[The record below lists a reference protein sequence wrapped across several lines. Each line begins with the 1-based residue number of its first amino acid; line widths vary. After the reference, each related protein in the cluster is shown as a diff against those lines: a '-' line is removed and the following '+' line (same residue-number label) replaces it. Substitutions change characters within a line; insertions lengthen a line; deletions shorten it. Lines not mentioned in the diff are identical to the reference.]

1 MKEDR
6 QLKDLQLIH
15 LHVLM
20 EENVST
26 ESYATAVDLT
36 QLDQDARQVN
46 NDPECHSSP
55 YYCKRSISLFF
66 SGDEQ
71 IKMSSE
77 VTYKGF
83 GVQLPYIIGNLHIQ
97 KLAGYFLVRHQN
109 GFTLAW
115 DGASAAYIK
124 MAPEY
129 LGKTHGLCGNNNAI
143 LQDDLETS
151 YGKLTDDVTE
161 FVESWQESSPQGSL
175 NWDKSLLNEPP
186 CLRQSHESLQFQ
198 SVEYTLIKFVDDAK
212 LAGNVDLLED
222 RKALQRDMD
231 RLDRWAVPVVENN
244 MSIFICVR
252 SAVDNA
258 TWCRALTEYARACA
272 QAGKPLHGWRM
283 HFQQCVITCA
293 EPLTYSECINCCP
306 VSCHQ
311 KSQCINS
318 ELPCIDGCYCP
329 DGLIYENESCVKPM
343 DCPCDYHGSFFEMG
357 SVVYE
362 ECNNCTCIGG
372 KWICTNLTCP
382 AECSVSGDTHFMTFD
397 GRKYTFQ
404 ATCQYILAKSR
415 TSGAFTISLQ
425 NAPCG
430 QNQDGSC
437 IQSLSLILKQDLK
450 RQVTLTHSGDVLV
463 YDQYKINL
471 PYADELFEIRKL
483 SSVFLQVKTHIGLQI
498 LYDREGLRLYL
509 QVDGR
514 WRDDTVG
521 LCGTFNGNTEDD
533 FLYE

>member
-1 MKEDR
+1 MK
-6 QLKDLQLIH
+6 IH
-15 LHVLM
+15 LPVLM
-20 EENVST
+20 VVNVST
-26 ESYATAVDLT
+26 ESCATAVDLM

-55 YYCKRSISLFF
+55 YSCKRSVSLFF

-83 GVQLPYIIGNLHIQ
+83 RIQLPYVIGNLHIQ
-97 KLAGYFLVRHQN
+97 KLAGYFLVRHQYA
-109 GFTLAW
+109 FTLAW
-115 DGASAAYIK
+115 DGTSAVYIK

-161 FVESWQESSPQGSL
+161 FVESWQENPPQGTP
-175 NWDKSLLNEPP
+175 NWDKYLLNEPP
-186 CLRQSHESLQFQ
+186 CLTQSHESLQ
-198 SVEYTLIKFVDDAK
+198 
-212 LAGNVDLLED
+212 
-222 RKALQRDMD
+222 
-231 RLDRWAVPVVENN
+231 VENN

-283 HFQQCVITCA
+283 YFQQCVITCA
-293 EPLTYSECINCCP
+293 EPLTYNECISCCP

-311 KSQCINS
+311 QSQCIDS

-329 DGLIYENESCVKPM
+329 DGLIYENELCVKPM
-343 DCPCDYHGSFFEMG
+343 DCPCDYHGSLFEMG
-357 SVVYE
+357 SVVYDD
-362 ECNNCTCIGG
+362 CNNCTCIGG

-382 AECSVSGDTHFMTFD
+382 AECSVSGDIHFMTFD

-437 IQSLSLILKQDLK
+437 IQSISLILKQDPK

-509 QVDGR
+509 QVDGQ
-514 WRDDTVG
+514 WKDDTAG

>member
-1 MKEDR
+1 
-6 QLKDLQLIH
+6 IH

-20 EENVST
+20 EVSVFT
-26 ESYATAVDLT
+26 EVCATAVDLMRR
-36 QLDQDARQVN
+36 DRDARQVN

-55 YYCKRSISLFF
+55 YSCKRSISLFF

-71 IKMSSE
+71 IKISSE

-83 GVQLPYIIGNLHIQ
+83 GVQLPYVIGNVHIQ
-97 KLAGYFLVRHQN
+97 KLAGYFLIRHQYA
-109 GFTLAW
+109 FTLAW
-115 DGASAAYIK
+115 DGTSAVYIK

-129 LGKTHGLCGNNNAI
+129 LGKTRGLCGNNNAV

-151 YGKLTDDVTE
+151 Y
-161 FVESWQESSPQGSL
+161 
-175 NWDKSLLNEPP
+175 
-186 CLRQSHESLQFQ
+186 
-198 SVEYTLIKFVDDAK
+198 
-212 LAGNVDLLED
+212 
-222 RKALQRDMD
+222 
-231 RLDRWAVPVVENN
+231 
-244 MSIFICVR
+244 
-252 SAVDNA
+252 
-258 TWCRALTEYARACA
+258 
-272 QAGKPLHGWRM
+272 
-283 HFQQCVITCA
+283 VITCP
-293 EPLTYSECINCCP
+293 EPLTFNECINCCP

-311 KSQCINS
+311 QSQCIDS
-318 ELPCIDGCYCP
+318 ELSCIDGCYCP
-329 DGLIYENESCVKPM
+329 DGLIYENELCVKPM
-343 DCPCDYHGSFFEMG
+343 DCPCDYHGSSFERG

-415 TSGAFTISLQ
+415 TSGAFTVSLQ

-437 IQSLSLILKQDLK
+437 IQSVSLILKQDPK
-450 RQVTLTHSGDVLV
+450 RQVTLTHSGDVLI

-514 WRDDTVG
+514 WKDDTAG

>member
-1 MKEDR
+1 MQESGMAIYNPSSTTVSLFR
-6 QLKDLQLIH
+6 NRRPHSLKCGPSNSLTCFNGGECVYRELCNCSRFNATGPRCQTVYNTGAERDHICRTWGQYNFETFDGLYYYFSGKSTY
-15 LHVLM
+15 VLVRHA
-20 EENVST
+20 E
-26 ESYATAVDLT
+26 VDE
-36 QLDQDARQVN
+36 QSFSIQVN

-55 YYCKRSISLFF
+55 YSCKRSISLFF

-71 IKMSSE
+71 IKMSSG

-97 KLAGYFLVRHQN
+97 KLAGYFLVRHQYA
-109 GFTLAW
+109 FTLAW
-115 DGASAAYIK
+115 DGISAVYIK

-151 YGKLTDDVTE
+151 YG
-161 FVESWQESSPQGSL
+161 
-175 NWDKSLLNEPP
+175 
-186 CLRQSHESLQFQ
+186 
-198 SVEYTLIKFVDDAK
+198 
-212 LAGNVDLLED
+212 
-222 RKALQRDMD
+222 
-231 RLDRWAVPVVENN
+231 
-244 MSIFICVR
+244 
-252 SAVDNA
+252 
-258 TWCRALTEYARACA
+258 
-272 QAGKPLHGWRM
+272 
-283 HFQQCVITCA
+283 
-293 EPLTYSECINCCP
+293 
-306 VSCHQ
+306 
-311 KSQCINS
+311 
-318 ELPCIDGCYCP
+318 
-329 DGLIYENESCVKPM
+329 LIYENELCVKPM

-372 KWICTNLTCP
+372 KWSCTNLTCP

-437 IQSLSLILKQDLK
+437 IQSVSLILKQDPK
-450 RQVTLTHSGDVLV
+450 RQVTLTHSGDVLI

-509 QVDGR
+509 QVDER
-514 WRDDTVG
+514 WKDDTMG